1 LLVSDTGGYRLVL
14 YPPSFSG
21 IMRGLMRKRIL
32 TEEEKAAKKIA
43 TLVNDI
49 TLDLDSVGIYLARYS
64 PTISYNRLMLI
75 AESAEFEKENIDVRH
90 SHEPLF

>member
-1 LLVSDTGGYRLVL
+1 MLVSDTGGYRLVL

-21 IMRGLMRKRIL
+21 IMRGLMRRIQ